1 LICVVGSNGQLAL
14 ALKKEAP
21 KFNLEIEFIP
31 KEEVDILDFN
41 TVNNFFT
48 KKSPKVVIN
57 CSAFTDVDG
66 AETNRIDAQ
75 LLNVLAAKNL
85 AKSSKQNHFLLIHIS
100 TDYVFNGK
108 RKSIYTD
115 SDEPD
120 PLNWYGYTKMM
131 GEKSINHHAENSII
145 IRTSWLYSEFKKNFF
160 VSIFQ
165 SQLPELRVV
174 NDQFGSP
181 TYAGDL
187 AIAILS
193 ICENANKI
201 EYFSQANITVHYS
214 GNTTLSWYEFA
225 RLIKKT
231 QKVQLNN
238 YVETSITPINTNALD
253 QKALRPKFTS
263 LQTSDFFLKLGIKP
277 SNVEEGI
284 NSAIEAYEVS
294 R

>member
-253 QKALRPKFTS
+253 QKALRPKFTP

>member
-1 LICVVGSNGQLAL
+1 MICVVGSNGQLAL

-238 YVETSITPINTNALD
+238 YVETSIIPINTNALD
-253 QKALRPKFTS
+253 QKALRPKFTP

-284 NSAIEAYEVS
+284 NSAIEAYEVT

>member
-1 LICVVGSNGQLAL
+1 MICVVGSNGQLAL
-14 ALKKEAP
+14 ALKKEAL

-31 KEEVDILDFN
+31 KEEVNILDFN
-41 TVNNFFT
+41 TVNNFFA
-48 KKSPKVVIN
+48 KKSPKLVIN

-66 AETNRIDAQ
+66 AETNRSHAQ

-120 PLNWYGYTKMM
+120 PINWYGYTKMM
-131 GEKSINHHAENSII
+131 GEKSIKHHAENSII

-174 NDQFGSP
+174 HDQFGSP

-193 ICENANKI
+193 ICDNANKI

-214 GNTTLSWYEFA
+214 GNTTLSWYDFA

-238 YVETSITPINTNALD
+238 YVETSIIPINTNELD
-253 QKALRPKFTS
+253 QKAIRPKFTP

-277 SNVEEGI
+277 SNIEEGI
-284 NSAIEAYEVS
+284 NSAIEAYEVT

>member
-238 YVETSITPINTNALD
+238 YVETSIIPINTNALD
-253 QKALRPKFTS
+253 QKALRPKFTP

-284 NSAIEAYEVS
+284 NSAIEAYEVT

>member
-1 LICVVGSNGQLAL
+1 MICVVGSNGQLAL

-253 QKALRPKFTS
+253 QKALRPKFTP

-284 NSAIEAYEVS
+284 NSAIEAYEVT

>member
-1 LICVVGSNGQLAL
+1 MICVVGSNGQLAL

-66 AETNRIDAQ
+66 AETKRSDAE

-238 YVETSITPINTNALD
+238 YVETSIIPINTNALD
-253 QKALRPKFTS
+253 QKALRPKFTP

-284 NSAIEAYEVS
+284 NSAIEAYEVT

>member
-1 LICVVGSNGQLAL
+1 MICVVGSNGQLAL

-253 QKALRPKFTS
+253 QKALRPKFTP

>member
-238 YVETSITPINTNALD
+238 YVETSIIPINTNALD
-253 QKALRPKFTS
+253 QKALRPKFTP

>member
-1 LICVVGSNGQLAL
+1 MICVVGSNGQLAL
-14 ALKKEAP
+14 ALKKEAL

-66 AETNRIDAQ
+66 AETKRSDAE

-85 AKSSKQNHFLLIHIS
+85 AKSSKENNFLLIHIS

-108 RKSIYTD
+108 RKNIYTD
-115 SDEPD
+115 IDEPD
-120 PLNWYGYTKMM
+120 PINWYGYTKMM
-131 GEKSINHHAENSII
+131 GEKSIKLYADNSII

-174 NDQFGSP
+174 HDQFGSP

-193 ICENANKI
+193 ICENANKF

-225 RLIKKT
+225 RLIKQT
-231 QKVQLNN
+231 QNANSNN
-238 YVETSITPINTNALD
+238 YVETSIIPINTNALD
-253 QKALRPKFTS
+253 QKAKRPKFTP

-277 SNVEEGI
+277 SNIEEGI
-284 NSAIEAYEVS
+284 NSAIEAYEVT

>member
-1 LICVVGSNGQLAL
+1 MICVVGSNGQLAL

-238 YVETSITPINTNALD
+238 YVETSIIPINTNALD
-253 QKALRPKFTS
+253 QKALRPKFTP